1 MIGDQTLHRGIQSQ
15 CFKANY
21 TYFISSME
29 VSQTEGDLY
38 VDMILSFFGWYDF
51 TSELLAVEAE
61 DDLQDLSL
69 FKQCLYNNL
78 P

>member
-1 MIGDQTLHRGIQSQ
+1 
-15 CFKANY
+15 
-21 TYFISSME
+21 ME

-69 FKQCLYNNL
+69 FR
-78 P
+78 